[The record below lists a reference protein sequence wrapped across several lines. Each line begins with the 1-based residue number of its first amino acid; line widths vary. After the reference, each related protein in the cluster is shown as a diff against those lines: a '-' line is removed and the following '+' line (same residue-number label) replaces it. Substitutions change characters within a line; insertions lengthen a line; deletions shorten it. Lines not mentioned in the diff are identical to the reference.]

1 MEGGNMAVYVYK
13 QDKKQD
19 NIFKSEIQLDNKVIT
34 TPFYGSVV
42 RTDIDS
48 ECLRDVVHSG
58 QLQNTQVVCYNLGDA
73 NRFRGIMQR
82 GLHEFAGLTLNHRP
96 FSDFVLTID
105 PSGEYIQYHVS
116 SEVEKLLSIPDLPTE
131 IAEIIRSRGEDKK
144 RLLNRW
150 MGNES
155 AVSGAVEWYL
165 EKAIGYG
172 SKTAIA
178 PCLPIKGVN
187 TLRFGCNLNR
197 LAVTIQE
204 ANEWQRAVY
213 YLIDFALLK
222 EADYLNTI
230 KEQWYTLKPNIIVLK
245 FRNIEYIYKDQSFV
259 ERMNL
264 TNLMDELY
272 KYRKTNNAMT
282 FVINADAIGYHYL
295 ARGLCGFVEPIS
307 GNFNP
312 DLRVRKATVDLE
324 GGEGEFGAKL
334 GRYPDPLRHVEFSH
348 ENLRAIESN
357 TGQPFPCHCF
367 ECSRYQR
374 LPSESRIYNRAR
386 RRHRV
391 HIRDNF
397 IDEFNNAMLQNNLR
411 ASMFDRLSE
420 SMRLNI
426 FKGFY
431 S

>member
-1 MEGGNMAVYVYK
+1 MAVYVYK

-19 NIFKSEIQLDNKVIT
+19 NIFKSDIQLDNKILT
-34 TPFYGSVV
+34 TPFYGSIV
-42 RTDIDS
+42 RSNIDA
-48 ECLRDVVHSG
+48 ECLRDVIHSG
-58 QLQNTQVVCYNLGDA
+58 QLKNTQVVCYNLGDA
-73 NRFRGIMQR
+73 DRFRGMLQR
-82 GLHEFAGLTLNHRP
+82 GLHEFAGLTLNYRP
-96 FSDFVLTID
+96 FSEFVLTVD
-105 PSGEYIQYHVS
+105 PAGEYIQYHVS
-116 SEVEKLLSIPDLPTE
+116 SEVDKLISIPDLPTE
-131 IAEIIRSRGEDKK
+131 VAEIIRSRGEEKK

-155 AVSGAVEWYL
+155 AVAGTVEWYL
-165 EKAIGYG
+165 RKSIGYG
-172 SKTAIA
+172 SKTAVA
-178 PCLPIKGVN
+178 PCLPIKGTN
-187 TLRFGCNLNR
+187 TLRFACNLNR
-197 LAVTIQE
+197 LAVTTQE

-213 YLIDFALLK
+213 YLIDFNLLK
-222 EADYLNTI
+222 EADYLHTI
-230 KEQWYTLKPNIIVLK
+230 KEQWYTLKPNIVILK
-245 FRNIEYIYKDQSFV
+245 FSNIEHIYKDQSFV

-264 TNLMDELY
+264 TNFMDELY
-272 KYRKTNNAMT
+272 KYRQTSIALT

-312 DLRVRKATVDLE
+312 DLRIRRVAVDLE
-324 GGEGEFGAKL
+324 EGEEGGGAKL

-348 ENLRAIESN
+348 ENLSAMQLN
-357 TGQPFPCHCF
+357 TDQAFPCHCF
-367 ECSRYQR
+367 ECSRYER

-391 HIRDNF
+391 HIRDDF
-397 IDEFNNAMLQNNLR
+397 IDELNNAVLQSNLR

>member
-1 MEGGNMAVYVYK
+1 MAVYVYK
-13 QDKKQD
+13 QDKKQY
-19 NIFKSEIQLDNKVIT
+19 NNFKSEIQLDNKILT
-34 TPFYGSVV
+34 TPFYGSIV
-42 RTDIDS
+42 RSDIDT
-48 ECLRDVVHSG
+48 ECLRDTTESG
-58 QLQNTQVVCYNLGDA
+58 QLKNTQVVCYHLGDA
-73 NRFRGIMQR
+73 DRFRGMLQR
-82 GLHEFAGLTLNHRP
+82 GLHEFAGLTLNYRP
-96 FSDFVLTID
+96 FSEFVLTVD
-105 PSGEYIQYHVS
+105 PAGEYLQYHVS
-116 SEVEKLLSIPDLPTE
+116 SEVDKLLSIPDLPTE

-144 RLLNRW
+144 RLLSRW
-150 MGNES
+150 MENES
-155 AVSGAVEWYL
+155 SVAGTVEWYL
-165 EKAIGYG
+165 RKAIGYG
-172 SKTAIA
+172 SKTAVA
-178 PCLPIKGVN
+178 PCLPIKGAN
-187 TLRFGCNLNR
+187 TLRFACNINR
-197 LAVTIQE
+197 LAVTTQE

-213 YLIDFALLK
+213 YLIDFASLK
-222 EADYLNTI
+222 ESDCLDTI
-230 KEQWYTLKPNIIVLK
+230 KKQWYTLKPNIIILK
-245 FRNIEYIYKDQSFV
+245 FGNIEYIYKDQSFV

-272 KYRKTNNAMT
+272 KYRITNNALT
-282 FVINADAIGYHYL
+282 FVINADAIGYHYVS
-295 ARGLCGFVEPIS
+295 RGLCGFVEPIS

-312 DLRVRKATVDLE
+312 DLRVRRATVDLE
-324 GGEGEFGAKL
+324 EGEEIGAKL

-357 TGQPFPCHCF
+357 TGQAFPCHCF

-397 IDEFNNAMLQNNLR
+397 IDEFNNAVLQSNLR
-411 ASMFDRLSE
+411 VSMFDRFSE